1 MRWNLSSRAR
11 ELSGGDAILISIP
24 KSGRTWVRTF
34 LSAYFSYKLGR
45 QFSLDLTDRGDT
57 GVPRIIYSH
66 DRFEDRTK
74 GNAWDRLRRKY
85 LIPRRALRKR
95 PIVLLARDPR
105 DAFVSYFIQLTRRNP
120 ATPTEIRE
128 MSMDTF
134 LRHPRFGIAV
144 MVEVMNGWITEFG
157 DRSDFAIVRYEDL
170 RAQPARLFHELLRAI
185 GEKQIDENVFG
196 PAIDF
201 SEFRNMQKLEAAGE
215 FGSKINSRAIGRTGI
230 VQSPTGSDW
239 RVPRIPL
246 SRKPELRPAG
256 LRRAQFAVPL
266 QRCYRDRRA
275 ELNPRDFASLGIR
288 HGCESRK
295 IIRNSYLTTRH

>member
-1 MRWNLSSRAR
+1 MRWNVSSRAR

-34 LSAYFSYKLGR
+34 LNAYFSYKLGR
-45 QFSLDLTDRGDT
+45 QFSLDLTDRGNA

-66 DRFEDRTK
+66 DRFEHRTK

-120 ATPTEIRE
+120 AIPNEIKE
-128 MSMDTF
+128 MPIEAL

-144 MVEVMNGWITEFG
+144 MVEIMNGWIMEFG
-157 DRSDFAIVRYEDL
+157 DRSNFTIVRYEDL
-170 RAQPARLFHELLRAI
+170 HTEPARIFHELLRAI
-185 GEKQIDENVFG
+185 GEQEIDEAVFG

-201 SEFRNMQKLEAAGE
+201 SDFRNMRKLEAAGE
-215 FGSKINSRAIGRTGI
+215 FGSKI
-230 VQSPTGSDW
+230 
-239 RVPRIPL
+239 
-246 SRKPELRPAG
+246 
-256 LRRAQFAVPL
+256 L
-266 QRCYRDRRA
+266 QPRDREDPESFKVRQGKVGGCRDCLSSKSQNYA
-275 ELNPRDFASLGIR
+275 GRVCARLHPRFGYNDPTSPGGR
-288 HGCESRK
+288 D
-295 IIRNSYLTTRH
+295 

>member
-34 LSAYFSYKLGR
+34 LNAYFSYKLGR

-157 DRSDFAIVRYEDL
+157 DRSDFTIVRYEDL
-170 RAQPARLFHELLRAI
+170 RAEPARLFHELLGAI
-185 GEKQIDENVFG
+185 GEKEIDENVWSGDRFFR
-196 PAIDF
+196 F
-201 SEFRNMQKLEAAGE
+201 SEYAEAGGGGRIWIKNSAAARPG
-215 FGSKINSRAIGRTGI
+215 GSGI
-230 VQSPTGSDW
+230 IQSPPGQDW
-239 RVPRIPL
+239 RIPRIPL

-256 LRRAQFAVPL
+256 LRRAQSAVPL
-266 QRCYRDRRA
+266 QRC
-275 ELNPRDFASLGIR
+275 
-288 HGCESRK
+288 
-295 IIRNSYLTTRH
+295 

>member
-24 KSGRTWVRTF
+24 KSGRTWIRTF
-34 LSAYFSYKLGR
+34 LNAYFSYKLGR
-45 QFSLDLTDRGDT
+45 QFSLDLTDRGNA

-66 DRFEDRTK
+66 DRFEHRTK

-120 ATPTEIRE
+120 AIPNEIKE
-128 MSMDTF
+128 MPIEAL

-144 MVEVMNGWITEFG
+144 MVEIMNGWIMEFG
-157 DRSDFAIVRYEDL
+157 DRSNFTIVRYEDL
-170 RAQPARLFHELLRAI
+170 HTEPARIFHELLRAI
-185 GEKQIDENVFG
+185 GEQEIDEAVFG

-201 SEFRNMQKLEAAGE
+201 SDFRNMRKLEAAGE
-215 FGSKINSRAIGRTGI
+215 FGSKI
-230 VQSPTGSDW
+230 
-239 RVPRIPL
+239 
-246 SRKPELRPAG
+246 
-256 LRRAQFAVPL
+256 L
-266 QRCYRDRRA
+266 QPRDREDPESFKVRQGKVGGFREYLSGESQRYA
-275 ELNPRDFASLGIR
+275 EEICAALNPRFG
-288 HGCESRK
+288 
-295 IIRNSYLTTRH
+295 YLINRAVVERENHINPPTT

>member
-11 ELSGGDAILISIP
+11 QLSGGDAILISIP

-34 LSAYFSYKLGR
+34 LNAYFSYKLGR

-85 LIPRRALRKR
+85 LIPRRALRKK

-144 MVEVMNGWITEFG
+144 IVEVMNSWITEFG
-157 DRSDFAIVRYEDL
+157 DRSDFTIVRYEDL
-170 RAQPARLFHELLRAI
+170 HAEPARLFRELLRAI

-196 PAIDF
+196 SAIDF
-201 SEFRNMQKLEAAGE
+201 SDFRNMQKLEAAGE
-215 FGSKINSRAIGRTGI
+215 FGSKILQPRDREDPESFKVRQGK
-230 VQSPTGSDW
+230 VGSFRDYLSGENQNYAA
-239 RVPRIPL
+239 RVC
-246 SRKPELRPAG
+246 AG
-256 LRRAQFAVPL
+256 LH
-266 QRCYRDRRA
+266 
-275 ELNPRDFASLGIR
+275 PRFGYNAATGTGRQD
-288 HGCESRK
+288 
-295 IIRNSYLTTRH
+295 

>member
-34 LSAYFSYKLGR
+34 LNAYFSCKLGR
-45 QFSLDLTDRGDT
+45 QFSLDLTDRGNA

-66 DRFEDRTK
+66 DRFEHRTK

-120 ATPTEIRE
+120 AIPNEIKE
-128 MSMDTF
+128 MPIEAL

-144 MVEVMNGWITEFG
+144 MVEIMNGWIMEFG
-157 DRSDFAIVRYEDL
+157 DRSNFTIVRYEDL
-170 RAQPARLFHELLRAI
+170 HTEPAPIFHELLRAI
-185 GEKQIDENVFG
+185 GEQEIDEAVFG

-201 SEFRNMQKLEAAGE
+201 SDFRNMRKLEAASE
-215 FGSKINSRAIGRTGI
+215 FGSKI
-230 VQSPTGSDW
+230 
-239 RVPRIPL
+239 
-246 SRKPELRPAG
+246 
-256 LRRAQFAVPL
+256 L
-266 QRCYRDRRA
+266 QPRDREDPESFKVRQGKVGGFRDYLSSESQNYA
-275 ELNPRDFASLGIR
+275 GRVCARLHPRFGYNDPTSPGGR
-288 HGCESRK
+288 D
-295 IIRNSYLTTRH
+295 

>member
-34 LSAYFSYKLGR
+34 RSAYSSCRLGR
-45 QFSLDLTDRGDT
+45 PFSLDLTDRGDA

-74 GNAWDRLRRKY
+74 GTAWDRLRRKY
-85 LIPRRALRKR
+85 LIPRCALRKR

-120 ATPTEIRE
+120 ATPNEIRE

-157 DRSDFAIVRYEDL
+157 DRSDFTIVRYEDL
-170 RAQPARLFHELLRAI
+170 RAEPARLFHELLRAI

-201 SEFRNMQKLEAAGE
+201 SDFRNMQKLEAAGG
-215 FGSKINSRAIGRTGI
+215 FGSKILQPRDPEDSESFKVRQGQIGAIR
-230 VQSPTGSDW
+230 QY
-239 RVPRIPL
+239 L
-246 SRKPELRPAG
+246 SADS
-256 LRRAQFAVPL
+256 
-266 QRCYRDRRA
+266 QRCADEICIA
-275 ELNPRDFASLGIR
+275 LNPRSGYPIKR
-288 HGCESRK
+288 MVEHENRINPTSVE
-295 IIRNSYLTTRH
+295 

>member
-24 KSGRTWVRTF
+24 KSGRALVRPF
-34 LSAYFSYKLGR
+34 LNAYFSYQLGR
-45 QFSLDLTDRGDT
+45 QFSLDLTDRGDA

-66 DRFEDRTK
+66 DRFKDRTK
-74 GNAWDRLRRKY
+74 GTAWNRLRRKY

-120 ATPTEIRE
+120 ATPTEIKK

-157 DRSDFAIVRYEDL
+157 DRSDFTIVRYEDL
-170 RAQPARLFHELLRAI
+170 RAEPARLFHELLRAI

-196 PAIDF
+196 PGIDF
-201 SEFRNMQKLEAAGE
+201 CYFRTMQKLEAAGE
-215 FGSKINSRAIGRTGI
+215 FGSKI
-230 VQSPTGSDW
+230 
-239 RVPRIPL
+239 
-246 SRKPELRPAG
+246 
-256 LRRAQFAVPL
+256 L
-266 QRCYRDRRA
+266 QPRDREDLESFKVRQGKVGGFRDYLSDESQRYA
-275 ELNPRDFASLGIR
+275 EEICAALNPRFGYEVINR
-288 HGCESRK
+288 TVERG
-295 IIRNSYLTTRH
+295 